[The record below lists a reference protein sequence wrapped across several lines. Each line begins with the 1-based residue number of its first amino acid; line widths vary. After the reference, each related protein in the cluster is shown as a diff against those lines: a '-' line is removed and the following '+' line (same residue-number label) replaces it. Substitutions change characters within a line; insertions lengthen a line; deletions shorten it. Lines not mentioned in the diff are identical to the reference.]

1 MAENARVGGRESA
14 SRVERTGN
22 HHTASNWR
30 MPTDVDRRS
39 TRRLSCQERTLM
51 TLSVNASSLDV
62 SVMFAFIRGWRMLSN
77 ASEASSSI

>member
-1 MAENARVGGRESA
+1 
-14 SRVERTGN
+14 
-22 HHTASNWR
+22 